1 MHLFDQRTLGV
12 ILLVLLALVVTV
24 KKAATRSL
32 LTDRPERGVGLW
44 AVHVFNMFFLL
55 VVNPAA
61 AVLLTMGQLGAVD
74 PTRLDLDASWAVM
87 TAEAAGLALC
97 VTGYLLMAWALA
109 TMRRVYQVGGSV
121 PRAGDHLVTAGP
133 FRVVRHPMY
142 AAALCISL
150 GLAALTQSLAL
161 AAVFCTYVVVLVALI
176 PVEEAGLRRAY
187 GDSYATYQQDAWRVV
202 PFVY

>member
-12 ILLVLLALVVTV
+12 ILLVLLALVVAV

-32 LTDRPERGVGLW
+32 LTDRPERGIGLW
-44 AVHVFNMFFLL
+44 AVHGFNMFFLL

-61 AVLLTMGQLGAVD
+61 AILLALRRLDGID
-74 PTRLDLDASWAVM
+74 PTRLDVGSSWAVM
-87 TAEAAGLALC
+87 GVEAAGLALC
-97 VTGYLLMAWALA
+97 VVGYLLMAWSLA
-109 TMRRVYQVGGSV
+109 TMRRVYQVGGSA
-121 PRAGDHLVTAGP
+121 PRAADHLVTAGP
-133 FRVVRHPMY
+133 YRVVRHPMY

-161 AAVFCTYVVVLVALI
+161 AAVFATYVVVLVALI

-187 GDSYATYQQDAWRVV
+187 GDGYATYQQSAWRVV

>member
-1 MHLFDQRTLGV
+1 MHLFDQQTLGV
-12 ILLVLLALVVTV
+12 ILLVLLALVVAV
-24 KKAATRSL
+24 KKTATSSL

-61 AVLLTMGQLGAVD
+61 AILLTLRQLDAVD
-74 PTRLDLDASWAVM
+74 PTRLDLGASWAVLSV
-87 TAEAAGLALC
+87 EAAGLALC
-97 VTGYLLMAWALA
+97 AIGYLLMAWALA

-121 PRAGDHLVTAGP
+121 PRADDHLVTAGP
-133 FRVVRHPMY
+133 YRVIRHPMY

-161 AAVFCTYVVVLVALI
+161 AAVFFTYVVVLVALI
-176 PVEEAGLRRAY
+176 PAEEAGLRRAY
-187 GDSYATYQQDAWRVV
+187 GDDYTAYQRGAWRVV